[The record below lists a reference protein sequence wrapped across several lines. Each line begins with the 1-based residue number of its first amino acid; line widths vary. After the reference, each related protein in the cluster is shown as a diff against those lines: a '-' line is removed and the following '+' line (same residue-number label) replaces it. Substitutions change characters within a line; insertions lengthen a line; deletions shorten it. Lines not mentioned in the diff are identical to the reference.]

1 MMDLSPHLPPILIF
15 NHLAQCCVGI
25 FSFIRSCT
33 YFLFSA
39 FCGTSK
45 KISRLSTQKGPVPC
59 VWRQMAQAV
68 RMTNPQ
74 QSCLPKIEA
83 DGQGDKDLSKVQ
95 RIKALEALSEPPTK
109 EKLLDS
115 QVSQMNV
122 HRSRTMD
129 GALLG
134 PVRQELSKTVWK
146 CRHNFNGYVKK

>member
-1 MMDLSPHLPPILIF
+1 
-15 NHLAQCCVGI
+15 
-25 FSFIRSCT
+25 
-33 YFLFSA
+33 
-39 FCGTSK
+39 
-45 KISRLSTQKGPVPC
+45 
-59 VWRQMAQAV
+59 MAQAV

-134 PVRQELSKTVWK
+134 PVRQELSKTV
-146 CRHNFNGYVKK
+146 